1 MTAWLIALTPEAQ
14 GALRGEQ
21 RVLDHLPFKV
31 GRESRS
37 ASRRAGPA
45 VDRRSG
51 QVAQLN
57 DLYIVEDGE
66 VVNVSREHFLIERAG
81 DGCVLIDR
89 GSAGG
94 TLVEGRRVG
103 GDRAGGRA
111 ELHDHDVIIVGTSHS
126 PFIFKFRLG

>member
-1 MTAWLIALTPEAQ
+1 MAAWLVALTPEAQ
-14 GALRGEQ
+14 RALRGEQ

-37 ASRRAGPA
+37 ASRRAGSV

-66 VVNVSREHFLIERAG
+66 VVNVSREHFLIERDGAG
-81 DGCVLIDR
+81 YTLVDR

-126 PFIFKFRLG
+126 PFIFKFRAE